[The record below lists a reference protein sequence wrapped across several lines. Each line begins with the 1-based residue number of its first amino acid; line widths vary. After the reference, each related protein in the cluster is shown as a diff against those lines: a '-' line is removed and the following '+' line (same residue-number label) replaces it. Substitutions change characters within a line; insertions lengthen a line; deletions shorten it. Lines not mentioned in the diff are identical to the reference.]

1 SHELRTPLNAI
12 IGFSE
17 LLSGD
22 SLGDY
27 SIEKSREYATD
38 IKDSGRHLLSII
50 NDILDLSKVE
60 AGKMNFYE
68 DDVDIGLI
76 CETATRVL
84 NNQALKKN
92 ITISLDVPNN
102 LPLIR
107 VDERMMQQIL
117 SNLISNAVKFS
128 FEGGEVFVSV
138 VLKSNDDM
146 LIKVADDGIGIDK
159 DKVEDVLKPFHQVE
173 TSYSKTEEGTGLGLS
188 LVKAFVELHDGDI
201 HIDSELGHKT
211 TVIVRLPKER
221 MIFEDHK
228 IHAY

>member
-1 SHELRTPLNAI
+1 
-12 IGFSE
+12 
-17 LLSGD
+17 
-22 SLGDY
+22 
-27 SIEKSREYATD
+27 
-38 IKDSGRHLLSII
+38 
-50 NDILDLSKVE
+50 
-60 AGKMNFYE
+60 MNFYE